1 MITVR
6 LFSMLTMEKAF
17 SYFNYLFESVF
28 GSLEPKRPTALVG
41 SLKSW
46 DYELS
51 NGVKIFV
58 GLLGPGGH
66 LGGQRG
72 GILEL

>member
-1 MITVR
+1 MGDHEGV
-6 LFSMLTMEKAF
+6 FSKAQF
-17 SYFNYLFESVF
+17 F
-28 GSLEPKRPTALVG
+28 LEPKRPTALVG
-41 SLKSW
+41 SLESC